1 MEAVENHYSPRCVV
15 RFRRD
20 THFGRV
26 LEFSLPGTDRLIGFE
41 HPNSFW
47 MRQHVE
53 AAPLTGMKGGKP
65 GVLALER
72 HALTRAVR
80 DGRHVQVQDWHDP

>member
-1 MEAVENHYSPRCVV
+1 MHQRLPIGPGRDD
-15 RFRRD
+15 RRD
-20 THFGRV
+20 HAIDRV
-26 LEFSLPGTDRLIGFE
+26 QMVPIAPL
-41 HPNSFW
+41 
-47 MRQHVE
+47 E